1 MMNAINSM
9 LYPTI
14 SLKFSLHDKIKV
26 SINKKNRSQLSNIR
40 CLQNFY
46 QEKKASP
53 DYLTIKDK
61 NSNFSKRATENSV
74 WVAKFN
80 LDGDFLA
87 TGGSDAILRVYEI
100 NKDIENCTVRYRTQ
114 LILILAELINTN
126 CSIYKFH
133 QSDIVDLTWNNVK
146 HLKI

>member
-1 MMNAINSM
+1 MPFFFRLDKLYASESSANNEKSSSTSSVMMNAINSM

-61 NSNFSKRATENSV
+61 NSTFNKRATENSV

-100 NKDIENCTVRYRTQ
+100 NKDIDNCTV
-114 LILILAELINTN
+114 I
-126 CSIYKFH
+126 
-133 QSDIVDLTWNNVK
+133 
-146 HLKI
+146 

>member
-14 SLKFSLHDKIKV
+14 SLKFSLHDKIKI
-26 SINKKNRSQLSNIR
+26 SINRKNRSQLSNIR

-61 NSNFSKRATENSV
+61 NLTFNKRATENSV

-87 TGGSDAILRVYEI
+87 TGGSDAILRVYEV
-100 NKDIENCTVRYRTQ
+100 NKDIENCTV
-114 LILILAELINTN
+114 I
-126 CSIYKFH
+126 
-133 QSDIVDLTWNNVK
+133 
-146 HLKI
+146 